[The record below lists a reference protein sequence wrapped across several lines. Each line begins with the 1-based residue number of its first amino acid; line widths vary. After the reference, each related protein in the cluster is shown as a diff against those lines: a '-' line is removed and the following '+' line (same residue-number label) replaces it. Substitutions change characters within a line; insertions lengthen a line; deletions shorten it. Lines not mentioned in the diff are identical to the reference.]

1 MNGSDNK
8 MEPGLLTMPWWCW
21 LRVYVGCVVPD
32 KAVLLRFLGLF
43 CSCVGLSSFEC
54 QYFHSKTWMPIF
66 IFLCELC
73 WVFAYAVQKMI
84 QWIGRGLM
92 LNLVSQWDEV
102 SLKLEDIHAWNLR
115 DRPFDLWGS
124 PAFVRWMIL
133 WFCSLYGSSF
143 SICSL
148 FSPFSYWVPPIHGL
162 KKEKFGDCC

>member
-1 MNGSDNK
+1 MV
-8 MEPGLLTMPWWCW
+8 L
-21 LRVYVGCVVPD
+21 D
-32 KAVLLRFLGLF
+32 KAVLLPFLGLF

-66 IFLCELC
+66 IFI
-73 WVFAYAVQKMI
+73 VNFVGYAYAVRKMI

-102 SLKLEDIHAWNLR
+102 SVNLEDIHAWKLR

-148 FSPFSYWVPPIHGL
+148 LFSPFSYWVPPIHGL
-162 KKEKFGDCC
+162 KKEIWGLLLGSWEWVIKKINKDLALCF